1 MQHMWNI
8 FAVYVN
14 QKLVKNIFDFF
25 ASKIPKIFWQPMWNI
40 LCHFS
45 VTYVLAAYVDSLCNR
60 SLCRCSLCGNFII
73 LHICKKSLTSMWIFD
88 HLCKNSLCRA
98 TYVVAA
104 YVTKNEYWW
113 TPNASVAKNQIKM
126 AQQAKWPI
134 VQKLVIAAWKMQ
146 HELSRT

>member
-98 TYVVAA
+98 AYVVAA

-113 TPNASVAKNQIKM
+113 SCFDGSRHDDRDGTKHDELDGSRDDHSDGSRQWSV
-126 AQQAKWPI
+126 
-134 VQKLVIAAWKMQ
+134 
-146 HELSRT
+146 